1 MRSHKLVTSSLAKRT
16 VAFALAASLAMPS
29 FSNSLTAGPLV
40 GSTDFGLFGISG
52 LRGTGNG
59 TITVTG
65 VTGTVTRA
73 ILVWHGLA
81 STATAIGRTGT
92 IGSTNFTGTNIGLS
106 SDNCWSQAS
115 SQAFQAD
122 VTSAVT
128 GNGSYALSNMR
139 AAGTFDP
146 NGASLLVF
154 YNDGNATNN
163 RDIAVF
169 WGNDSNQTNS
179 FDPAGWSAT
188 LPGIN
193 YSSGTATLNVIV
205 SDGQNFGETGTN
217 TLTVNATPISF
228 PLFQGAS
235 LPKAPG
241 SSVVDGLWDHASA
254 SVASVLV
261 PGPNTLTVTGNPEG
275 SQDCLSLVAALFDL
289 PGGTVTPPVIPPV
302 AVGPVVAVPTLSA
315 LGLGGASLAVALW
328 GLYGVRNRR
337 RHGDDTIDAE
347 DEAGK

>member
-1 MRSHKLVTSSLAKRT
+1 MHSYKIRTRTIAKRA
-16 VAFALAASLAMPS
+16 VAVALAASLAMPS
-29 FSNSLTAGPLV
+29 FSNSLTSGPLV

-73 ILVWHGLA
+73 VLVWHGLTT
-81 STATAIGRTGT
+81 TATPITRTGT

-106 SDNCWSQAS
+106 SDNCWSQAA

-122 VTSAVT
+122 VTAAVT
-128 GNGSYALSNMR
+128 GNGSYVLSNML
-139 AAGTFDP
+139 GGGFDP
-146 NGASLLVF
+146 NGASLLIF
-154 YNDGNATNN
+154 YNDGNSANN

-169 WGNDSNQTNS
+169 WGNDSNQTNA
-179 FDPAGWSAT
+179 FDPAGWSAS

-193 YSSGTATLNVIV
+193 YTSGTATLNLIV

-217 TLTVNATPISF
+217 TLTVNSTPITF

-235 LPKAPG
+235 LPVAPG
-241 SSVVDGLWDHASA
+241 TTVGNGGLWDHASA

-275 SQDCLSLVAALFDL
+275 SQDCLSLVGAIFDL
-289 PGGTVTPPVIPPV
+289 PGGTVTPPGPPV
-302 AVGPVVAVPTLSA
+302 VVGPAVNVPTLSA
-315 LGLGGASLAVALW
+315 IGLGGVSLSAALW
-328 GLYGVRNRR
+328 GIYGLRNRR
-337 RHGDDTIDAE
+337 RDGDVV
-347 DEAGK
+347 DEADATK